1 MTRMFTYP
9 SPSGPRVMKTWN
21 IFVGCRFNCLYCN
34 TRKMALTRLKNVPR
48 YRQGFEPHFVEEEVK
63 RQFPQGCWLFLGY
76 MGDISFATELE
87 LERLLS
93 CVRNRPHNT
102 FLFCSKSPKCYLGL
116 DIDGTPNLVFG
127 TTIETNR
134 DVSAWSQAPP
144 PIERASALAR
154 VASQRK
160 FVSIEPIMDFD
171 LPALVHLVDMVEPE
185 IVEVGADNYHN
196 HLPEPEWSKVDALLK
211 ALRQFVPTVVEK
223 EGLGRLKHE

>member
-34 TRKMALTRLKNVPR
+34 AGKMALTRLKRVPR
-48 YRQGFEPHFVEEEVK
+48 YRQGFEPHFVEEEAD

-87 LERLLS
+87 LERLLA

-116 DIDGTPNLVFG
+116 DLDGTPNLYFG

-134 DVSAWSQAPP
+134 DTTAWSQAPP
-144 PIERASALAR
+144 PVERATALAK
-154 VASQRK
+154 VASRRK

-171 LPALVHLVDMVEPE
+171 LPALVELVEMVEPE
-185 IVEVGADNYHN
+185 IVEVGYDNYRN
-196 HLPEPEWSKVDALLK
+196 HLPECSLSKTEQLIEELST
-211 ALRQFVPTVVEK
+211 FSTVVRKTIRKAWNE
-223 EGLGRLKHE
+223 